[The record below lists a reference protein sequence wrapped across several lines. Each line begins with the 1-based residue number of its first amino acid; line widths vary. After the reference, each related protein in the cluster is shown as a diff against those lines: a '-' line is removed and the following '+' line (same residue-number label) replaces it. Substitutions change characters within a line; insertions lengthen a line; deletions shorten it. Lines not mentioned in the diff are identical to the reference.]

1 MNPWVVIAVVALV
14 AIVILA
20 PSGEPLRRAE
30 RLIAAW
36 RRQGPPAN
44 DDGTTPPKIE
54 AGGSDGLV

>member
-1 MNPWVVIAVVALV
+1 MNPWVVMAVVALV

-36 RRQGPPAN
+36 RRQGPSN
-44 DDGTTPPKIE
+44 DDAAMPPGIE
-54 AGGSDGLV
+54 AGRSDDEV